1 MLLAPVLFP
10 CRPWNEDMYRAILTA
25 ASLGNIRVMD
35 EYGRLVGD
43 QLDLYTEDVQ
53 YFFECL
59 ECGLSAF
66 VSNNF

>member
-1 MLLAPVLFP
+1 
-10 CRPWNEDMYRAILTA
+10 MYRAILTA
-25 ASLGNIRVMD
+25 ASLGNIRVMY

-43 QLDLYTEDVQ
+43 QLDLYTEDGQ

>member
-1 MLLAPVLFP
+1 
-10 CRPWNEDMYRAILTA
+10 MYRVILTT
-25 ASLGNIRVMD
+25 ASLGIIEVVD

-43 QLDLYTEDVQ
+43 RVHWYTEDVQ
-53 YFFECL
+53 YFIECL